1 MNNLKS
7 KLLKA
12 LMGVSLGAL
21 GAFVVTFVIYFWN
34 LDMKLT
40 SVMEGILLKHYD
52 KIERAECAERH
63 THKGL
68 EQLAFQIVHVRSA
81 CCQCETFAFCIFARM
96 LYWIRFFQREG
107 DPMIWASEIQTT
119 CPAMYAGGCIQHPP
133 A

>member
-40 SVMEGILLKHYD
+40 SVMEDILLKHYD
-52 KIERAECAERH
+52 
-63 THKGL
+63 
-68 EQLAFQIVHVRSA
+68 
-81 CCQCETFAFCIFARM
+81 
-96 LYWIRFFQREG
+96 
-107 DPMIWASEIQTT
+107 MIDRD
-119 CPAMYAGGCIQHPP
+119 QHL
-133 A
+133 

>member
-52 KIERAECAERH
+52 KID
-63 THKGL
+63 
-68 EQLAFQIVHVRSA
+68 S
-81 CCQCETFAFCIFARM
+81 
-96 LYWIRFFQREG
+96 
-107 DPMIWASEIQTT
+107 D
-119 CPAMYAGGCIQHPP
+119 QHL
-133 A
+133 

>member
-12 LMGVSLGAL
+12 LMGVSLGALGAL

-52 KIERAECAERH
+52 KIDR
-63 THKGL
+63 
-68 EQLAFQIVHVRSA
+68 
-81 CCQCETFAFCIFARM
+81 
-96 LYWIRFFQREG
+96 
-107 DPMIWASEIQTT
+107 D
-119 CPAMYAGGCIQHPP
+119 QHL
-133 A
+133 

>member
-1 MNNLKS
+1 MNNLKC

-52 KIERAECAERH
+52 KIDREQPVCFGRRA
-63 THKGL
+63 
-68 EQLAFQIVHVRSA
+68 FSHVNN
-81 CCQCETFAFCIFARM
+81 
-96 LYWIRFFQREG
+96 L
-107 DPMIWASEIQTT
+107 
-119 CPAMYAGGCIQHPP
+119 
-133 A
+133 

>member
-21 GAFVVTFVIYFWN
+21 GAFAVTFVVYFWN

-52 KIERAECAERH
+52 KIDRDQHLCFQHFSVPVCHGRRALFAAVFACKQFMKSLDVLRECPYNA
-63 THKGL
+63 
-68 EQLAFQIVHVRSA
+68 
-81 CCQCETFAFCIFARM
+81 
-96 LYWIRFFQREG
+96 
-107 DPMIWASEIQTT
+107 
-119 CPAMYAGGCIQHPP
+119 
-133 A
+133 

>member
-40 SVMEGILLKHYD
+40 CDSNI
-52 KIERAECAERH
+52 
-63 THKGL
+63 
-68 EQLAFQIVHVRSA
+68 FQCPSA
-81 CCQCETFAFCIFARM
+81 MADGHFLRPFSRVNN
-96 LYWIRFFQREG
+96 L
-107 DPMIWASEIQTT
+107 
-119 CPAMYAGGCIQHPP
+119 
-133 A
+133 

>member
-1 MNNLKS
+1 MNNLKC

-52 KIERAECAERH
+52 
-63 THKGL
+63 
-68 EQLAFQIVHVRSA
+68 QIDR
-81 CCQCETFAFCIFARM
+81 
-96 LYWIRFFQREG
+96 
-107 DPMIWASEIQTT
+107 D
-119 CPAMYAGGCIQHPP
+119 QHL
-133 A
+133 

>member
-1 MNNLKS
+1 MNNLKC

-12 LMGVSLGAL
+12 LLGVSLGAL

-52 KIERAECAERH
+52 KIDRDQHVCLHLCARP
-63 THKGL
+63 G
-68 EQLAFQIVHVRSA
+68 
-81 CCQCETFAFCIFARM
+81 
-96 LYWIRFFQREG
+96 
-107 DPMIWASEIQTT
+107 
-119 CPAMYAGGCIQHPP
+119 AGGGGALFAAVFACKQFMKSLDVLRECPYN